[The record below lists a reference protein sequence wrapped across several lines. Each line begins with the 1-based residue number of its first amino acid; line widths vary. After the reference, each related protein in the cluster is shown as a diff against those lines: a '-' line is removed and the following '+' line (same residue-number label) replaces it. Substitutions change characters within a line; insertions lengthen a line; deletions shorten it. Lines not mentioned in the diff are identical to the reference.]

1 MALMTQPE
9 ADDVDAPQRP
19 AAAAAPKSS
28 DIELRQ
34 LVLQDH
40 AHIQVRTC
48 CSLHPGNARRR
59 ALTASNGTL
68 YGHPSTPPMEVHG
81 ALCETAQVESFES
94 ENCRTSRIS

>member
-9 ADDVDAPQRP
+9 AIDVDAPQRP
-19 AAAAAPKSS
+19 AAAAAPQS

-40 AHIQVRTC
+40 ARMQVRSC
-48 CSLHPGNARRR
+48 CSLHPRNARRWG
-59 ALTASNGTL
+59 LTASKRTL

-81 ALCETAQVESFES
+81 ALERQ
-94 ENCRTSRIS
+94 RR